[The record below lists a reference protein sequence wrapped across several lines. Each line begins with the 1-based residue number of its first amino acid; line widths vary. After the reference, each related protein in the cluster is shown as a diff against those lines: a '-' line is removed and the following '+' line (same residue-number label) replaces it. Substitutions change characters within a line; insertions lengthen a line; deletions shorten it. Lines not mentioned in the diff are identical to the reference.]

1 MAIMEPKGY
10 YILLEVLDMEEK
22 KTNKVKEFVEKHKT
36 ALIITGAAA
45 VGIVGSVMLKKTTKF
60 DLNNI
65 NWDDYGLL
73 GKVVKVEQKSKLS
86 AWFENEGTDV
96 RYKVA
101 DLGKV
106 GEDLMA
112 LTSVDFKAEDQISGI
127 LIYTE

>member
-1 MAIMEPKGY
+1 
-10 YILLEVLDMEEK
+10 MEEK

-45 VGIVGSVMLKKTTKF
+45 VGIVGSVMLKKTVKPAL
-60 DLNNI
+60 DNI
-65 NWDDYGLL
+65 NWDDFGLL
-73 GKVVKVEQKSKLS
+73 GKVIKVEQKSKGM
-86 AWFENEGTDV
+86 AWFDNDDTDV

-106 GEDLMA
+106 GEDLMG
-112 LTSVDFKAEDQISGI
+112 LTAANFKPEDQISGI

>member
-1 MAIMEPKGY
+1 
-10 YILLEVLDMEEK
+10 MEEK

-45 VGIVGSVMLKKTTKF
+45 VGIVGSVVLKKTVGAKF
-60 DLNNI
+60 NLDNI

-73 GKVVKVEQKSKLS
+73 GKVVKVEKKSKLS

>member
-1 MAIMEPKGY
+1 
-10 YILLEVLDMEEK
+10 MEEK